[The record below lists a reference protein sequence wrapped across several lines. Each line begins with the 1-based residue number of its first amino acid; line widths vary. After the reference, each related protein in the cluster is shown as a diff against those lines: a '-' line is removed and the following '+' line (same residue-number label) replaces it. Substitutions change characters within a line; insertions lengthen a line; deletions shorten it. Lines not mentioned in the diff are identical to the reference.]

1 MDVCYDPSYFRD
13 TLHDQIGSEH
23 GPVYVNERVSSLF
36 RCDSCCMT
44 KDDQISSGVSHRPIT
59 EGTGESNY
67 VIFYLNFN
75 VNIFEFIHFF
85 IFLIFFNFL
94 ISFEFLHFC
103 DVRRKGWN
111 YAHIWEMD
119 VSMAL
124 YGNARTPH
132 VFRVTKMS

>member
-1 MDVCYDPSYFRD
+1 MLTF
-13 TLHDQIGSEH
+13 
-23 GPVYVNERVSSLF
+23 
-36 RCDSCCMT
+36 
-44 KDDQISSGVSHRPIT
+44 
-59 EGTGESNY
+59 
-67 VIFYLNFN
+67 LNL
-75 VNIFEFIHFF
+75 F
-85 IFLIFFNFL
+85 IFLFFFIFFNFL